1 MPIPESAIYSGV
13 QALARSA
20 TTYKNCD
27 VQTQGS
33 VNDAQV
39 VSHAIRLC
47 VNFGYAPHVERM
59 LKLSRAVKWIS
70 TREHFTG
77 LCEYMIQV
85 PVELAYR
92 TMLDKRQF
100 GYLETV
106 SVANT
111 GSADKETM
119 YLLAAHRDFPLEEGA
134 AYNAICIATVCEVA
148 GSPMTFYPNIQD
160 SLFAVIP

>member
-1 MPIPESAIYSGV
+1 M
-13 QALARSA
+13 
-20 TTYKNCD
+20 
-27 VQTQGS
+27 
-33 VNDAQV
+33 NDGHV

-47 VNFGYAPHVERM
+47 VHFGYAPHVERM

-70 TREHFTG
+70 TNEHFTG
-77 LCEYMIQV
+77 LHEYMIQV

-92 TMLDKRQF
+92 TMLDKREF

-106 SVANT
+106 SVTNT

-119 YLLAAHRDFPLEEGA
+119 YLLAAHRDFPLEPGA
-134 AYNAICIATVCEVA
+134 GYNAICIATVCEVA

-160 SLFAVIP
+160 SLFSVVP